1 MLKPLDRTQ
10 AEYIWAMEQW
20 AALPTLTEVERS
32 VVINLLNA
40 ARKSLV
46 DFDAMRNVATQGFFR
61 ATTLAAVE
69 KGRAAGILRKW
80 PDAS

>member
-1 MLKPLDRTQ
+1 MLRPLDRTQ

-20 AALPTLTEVERS
+20 AAVTTLDEAERS
-32 VVINLLNA
+32 IVRTLLSA
-40 ARKSLV
+40 AKKSLS

-61 ATTLAAVE
+61 PTTMSAIE